1 MASRALIAVVA
12 AALAAAG
19 CAHAP
24 AATAPAPDWGIAHA
38 STTDTFEIGG
48 QADHW
53 GVRVT
58 DDQILGVQP
67 DFALARTDG
76 EIRGRAMGVPVVVG
90 FHEDEGAGVY
100 RGAPFQ
106 VKVERTPAG
115 LRVNGLFG
123 GAISDFE
130 LSTDRINGRIGTCGW
145 DVRWNGS
152 VYSGSRG
159 CGTRIE
165 PISVSLPATMA
176 HWSDVEVAGALG
188 LLMNVG
194 DTDGRRPAGGQLGRV
209 PRPARPRAG
218 LVLPAGRPDPT
229 RRWAGSP
236 ARTAM
241 LPGTAVTGAPSA
253 RRSTA
258 ADVDDEALRSPVQP
272 ASDDP
277 APSSPAGSASA
288 ASGVCARGRRM
299 PRAFIFL

>member
-1 MASRALIAVVA
+1 MASRALLAVA
-12 AALAAAG
+12 TALVAAG

-24 AATAPAPDWGIAHA
+24 AQTAPAPDWGIAHA
-38 STTDTFEIGG
+38 STMDTFEIGG

-53 GVRVT
+53 AVRVT
-58 DDQILGVQP
+58 DDQILGLQP
-67 DFALARTDG
+67 DFALGRTDG

-90 FHEDEGAGVY
+90 FHEDEGVGVY

-106 VKVERTPAG
+106 VTVERTPAG

-130 LSTDRINGRIGTCGW
+130 LSADRINGRIGTCGW

-176 HWSDVEVAGALG
+176 QWSDVEVAGALG

-194 DTDGRRPAGGQLGRV
+194 APMGFDRLADNSAEFRGP
-209 PRPARPRAG
+209 
-218 LVLPAGRPDPT
+218 PDPALAPYYQLAVMT
-229 RRWAGSP
+229 RPWVGGFSG
-236 ARTAM
+236 RTAM
-241 LPGTAVTGAPSA
+241 LRGAAVTGAPGA
-253 RRSTA
+253 RRS
-258 ADVDDEALRSPVQP
+258 P
-272 ASDDP
+272 AS
-277 APSSPAGSASA
+277 SST
-288 ASGVCARGRRM
+288 VKH
-299 PRAFIFL
+299 

>member
-1 MASRALIAVVA
+1 MASRALLAVA
-12 AALAAAG
+12 AAFVAVG

-24 AATAPAPDWGIAHA
+24 EATAPAPDWGIARA

-58 DDQILGVQP
+58 DDQILGIQP

-76 EIRGRAMGVPVVVG
+76 EIRGRARGVPVVVG

-130 LSTDRINGRIGTCGW
+130 LSADRINGRIGTCGW
-145 DVRWNGS
+145 DVRWNGT

-159 CGTRIE
+159 CGSRIE

-176 HWSDVEVAGALG
+176 SWSDVEVAGALG

-194 DTDGRRPAGGQLGRV
+194 EPMGVDR
-209 PRPARPRAG
+209 
-218 LVLPAGRPDPT
+218 LVDNSAEFRGPPDPALAPYY
-229 RRWAGSP
+229 RLG
-236 ARTAM
+236 
-241 LPGTAVTGAPSA
+241 AVTRPTAEGVSGSRRAMVPGSA
-253 RRSTA
+253 VMA
-258 ADVDDEALRSPVQP
+258 A
-272 ASDDP
+272 P
-277 APSSPAGSASA
+277 AP
-288 ASGVCARGRRM
+288 RRM
-299 PRAFIFL
+299 TSTSTMKH

>member
-1 MASRALIAVVA
+1 MFVAV
-12 AALAAAG
+12 G

-24 AATAPAPDWGIAHA
+24 EATAPAPDWGIARA
-38 STTDTFEIGG
+38 STIDTFEIGG

-76 EIRGRAMGVPVVVG
+76 EIRGRAMGIPVVVG
-90 FHEDEGAGVY
+90 FHEDEGVGVY

-130 LSTDRINGRIGTCGW
+130 LSTDRINGRIGSCGW

-165 PISVSLPATMA
+165 PVSVSLPATMA
-176 HWSDVEVAGALG
+176 TWSDVEVAGALG

-194 DTDGRRPAGGQLGRV
+194 TPMGVDR
-209 PRPARPRAG
+209 
-218 LVLPAGRPDPT
+218 LVDNSAEFRGPPDPALAPYYRMATLT
-229 RRWAGSP
+229 RPTVGGVAGS
-236 ARTAM
+236 RGAM
-241 LPGTAVTGAPSA
+241 LPSTGATVPPSA
-253 RRSTA
+253 RRTMASSST
-258 ADVDDEALRSPVQP
+258 
-272 ASDDP
+272 
-277 APSSPAGSASA
+277 
-288 ASGVCARGRRM
+288 M
-299 PRAFIFL
+299 KH

>member
-90 FHEDEGAGVY
+90 FHEDEGVGVY

-123 GAISDFE
+123 GAISNFE
-130 LSTDRINGRIGTCGW
+130 LSTDRINGRIGTLRLGRPLERQRLLGEPRLW
-145 DVRWNGS
+145 HTHRADFGVAPGDDGPL
-152 VYSGSRG
+152 VGRG
-159 CGTRIE
+159 GRRGAGTPHERRY
-165 PISVSLPATMA
+165 
-176 HWSDVEVAGALG
+176 
-188 LLMNVG
+188 
-194 DTDGRRPAGGQLGRV
+194 TDGRRPAGGQLGRV
-209 PRPARPRAG
+209 PRPARPRAAPYYR
-218 LVLPAGRPDPT
+218 LAALTRPSVVEC
-229 RRWAGSP
+229 R
-236 ARTAM
+236 ARGPRS
-241 LPGTAVTGAPSA
+241 PGTAVTGAPA
-253 RRSTA
+253 PRRST
-258 ADVDDEALRSPVQP
+258 
-272 ASDDP
+272 
-277 APSSPAGSASA
+277 
-288 ASGVCARGRRM
+288 GRR
-299 PRAFIFL
+299 RR